1 MGMRWALG
9 TIISWGSEGGSSLPL
24 PTVIPGGPYNIV
36 YGLMACQHEAAAP
49 PAMPCPPTP
58 EDLTTLR

>member
-36 YGLMACQHEAAAP
+36 
-49 PAMPCPPTP
+49 
-58 EDLTTLR
+58 